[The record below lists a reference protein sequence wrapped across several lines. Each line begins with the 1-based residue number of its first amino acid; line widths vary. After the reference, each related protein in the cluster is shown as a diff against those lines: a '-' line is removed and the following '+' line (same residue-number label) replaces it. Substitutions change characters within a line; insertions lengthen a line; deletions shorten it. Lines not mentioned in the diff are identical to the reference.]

1 MRMLG
6 ALVLLGFASF
16 ALAGALVRAGI
27 DAGPA
32 VEAVTLPLLF
42 AAAAGALIWSWAGE
56 SMRPRVRRER

>member
-16 ALAGALVRAGI
+16 ALVGALVRAGI

-32 VEAVTLPLLF
+32 VEAVTLPLVL
-42 AAAAGALIWSWAGE
+42 AAAAGALVWSWAG
-56 SMRPRVRRER
+56 PRATPRIRRER